1 MPAAAVRDN
10 AKAAALNAV
19 VNGPDNNKPVPPS
32 ILTRFSSSKD
42 EVVRL

>member
-10 AKAAALNAV
+10 ANAV

-42 EVVRL
+42 EVARI